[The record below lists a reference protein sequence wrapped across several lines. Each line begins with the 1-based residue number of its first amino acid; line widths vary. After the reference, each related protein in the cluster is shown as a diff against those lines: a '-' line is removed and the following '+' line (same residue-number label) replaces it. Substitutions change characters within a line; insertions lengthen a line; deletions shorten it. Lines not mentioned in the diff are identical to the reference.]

1 MNNGNLPRKDHRTR
15 NWYNFPW
22 PKKKNISCCSIYIY
36 IYFFEFKLL
45 LVLYLNFDLGEGDKL
60 RHRPSGVTS
69 LYVIVWKSHAHSVL
83 YDWFVGFY

>member
-1 MNNGNLPRKDHRTR
+1 MEIYLERITGQETGIISRGLRKKTFLVAR
-15 NWYNFPW
+15 
-22 PKKKNISCCSIYIY
+22 YIY

-69 LYVIVWKSHAHSVL
+69 LYVIVWKSHAHSAL
-83 YDWFVGFY
+83 YDWFAGFY